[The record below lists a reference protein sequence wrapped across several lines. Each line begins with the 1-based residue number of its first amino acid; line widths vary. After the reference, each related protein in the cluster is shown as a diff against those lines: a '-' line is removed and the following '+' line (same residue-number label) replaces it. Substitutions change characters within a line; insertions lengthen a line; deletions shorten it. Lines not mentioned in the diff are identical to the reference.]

1 MYDSLSYISEPVPL
15 SADFTLRGERL
26 LDFQSSDRGGR
37 FSIAIPGLPPGAI
50 LDDGFIALYGG
61 LSTAYRGDSRA
72 SGSVNGGWDWNV
84 SLDYN
89 RATAVMGS
97 YVAGPYS
104 ILDYTG
110 AGMLNCTWD
119 LTYGWPGTDLTAFGG
134 PFGPQTEV
142 TENVSVQFRV
152 KADIAVNY
160 HVASVPEP
168 TSLGFSL
175 AGMGL
180 IVGGNHFAK
189 IRKFRGVT
197 PTLSPTFSPNSR

>member
-1 MYDSLSYISEPVPL
+1 MYDSLSYVSEPVPL

-26 LDFQSSDRGGR
+26 LDFQSSDRTGR

-50 LDDGFIALYGG
+50 LDDGIIALHGG
-61 LSTAYRGDSRA
+61 LSTVYRGDSRS
-72 SGSVNGGWDWNV
+72 SGLVNGGWNWNG

-89 RATAVMGS
+89 RGTAEMGS
-97 YVAGPYS
+97 YAAGPYS

-134 PFGPQTEV
+134 PFGPHTDV

-152 KADIAVNY
+152 EADIAANY
-160 HVASVPEP
+160 HVEPVPEP
-168 TSLGFSL
+168 ATLGFSL
-175 AGMGL
+175 AGLGF
-180 IVGGNHFAK
+180 VVARNHFAK
-189 IRKFRGVT
+189 IRRFLGVT
-197 PTLSPTFSPNSR
+197 PTLSPTFSPSSR